1 MNRIKFAPSI
11 LSADFNVLG
20 QQVAETARAGAPYVH
35 IDVCDGSF
43 VPSISFGMPVVK
55 CLRKTSDLFFDV
67 HLMTVHPEKFV
78 RPFAEAGADGITFHY
93 EAVDDPGAVIA
104 SINEVGKRVG
114 MAIKPQTPVEAVIPY
129 IHRLDMLLIMTVEPG
144 FGGQKYLK
152 KSTRRIMEAR
162 KLFDEEEV
170 DIDIQV
176 DGGIKLDNVDVVLDA
191 GANVIVAGSA
201 VFKGNITS
209 NVEYFKGLK
218 EANKEIKKAEKKK

>member
-93 EAVDDPGAVIA
+93 EAVEDPGAVIA

-162 KLFDEEEV
+162 KLFEEEEV

-201 VFKGNITS
+201 
-209 NVEYFKGLK
+209 
-218 EANKEIKKAEKKK
+218 

>member
-20 QQVAETARAGAPYVH
+20 QQVAETARAGAPYAH

-93 EAVDDPGAVIA
+93 EAVEDPGAVIA

-114 MAIKPQTPVEAVIPY
+114 MAIKPQTPIEAVIPY

-170 DIDIQV
+170 DIDIQL

-201 VFKGNITS
+201 VYNDDVYGSTKAFMDHFAA
-209 NVEYFKGLK
+209 Y
-218 EANKEIKKAEKKK
+218 EASH